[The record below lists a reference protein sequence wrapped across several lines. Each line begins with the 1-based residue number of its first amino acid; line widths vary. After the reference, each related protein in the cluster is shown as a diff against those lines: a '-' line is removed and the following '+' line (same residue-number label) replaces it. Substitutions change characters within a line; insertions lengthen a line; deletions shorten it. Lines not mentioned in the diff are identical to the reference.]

1 MVLMCLQG
9 REEARVAGAEC
20 RGWDGGGETEP
31 EGPHKQLEG
40 CWGALECLSSKVM

>member
-20 RGWDGGGETEP
+20 RGSEARRMG
-31 EGPHKQLEG
+31 
-40 CWGALECLSSKVM
+40 WGARQSLKGPTGNWRDAGEHWSV